1 MLLIR
6 GVDQGLGRAGLG
18 RRRSHQAWTTT
29 RREMHRQQAR
39 VRNRTCPLFTLGIC
53 PNRDARHASMCLTS
67 TFALILLMR
76 ECCVCIHKTDG
87 PASGG
92 PGGAAQSPA
101 TTAHSNCPHGALPRR
116 ARTLHPAPAAGTR
129 AARVRMRAR
138 RPPCGSGRRGA
149 WRRRRSN
156 HSRRW
161 GGAGGGVAGSAC
173 GESAAGARGA
183 HITCASRACHITCA
197 SRARITCGVR
207 RAAVAGG
214 TPGEGAAA
222 IARGSG
228 AARGCGGGGL
238 RAGGGAAHAREAPPP
253 KARSGAGLGGRA
265 RHLHWQHSLPWP
277 RGGCRARGIRSW
289 RPRE

>member
-1 MLLIR
+1 MACC
-6 GVDQGLGRAGLG
+6 RAGPALSTQPQQRAHERRVSGVSIRLGMRAAPAVRQWPAGRLVKAPQQPLQAVG
-18 RRRSHQAWTTT
+18 RR
-29 RREMHRQQAR
+29 
-39 VRNRTCPLFTLGIC
+39 
-53 PNRDARHASMCLTS
+53 
-67 TFALILLMR
+67 
-76 ECCVCIHKTDG
+76 
-87 PASGG
+87 
-92 PGGAAQSPA
+92 
-101 TTAHSNCPHGALPRR
+101 
-116 ARTLHPAPAAGTR
+116 
-129 AARVRMRAR
+129 
-138 RPPCGSGRRGA
+138 
-149 WRRRRSN
+149 
-156 HSRRW
+156 
-161 GGAGGGVAGSAC
+161 GGGVAGSAS

-222 IARGSG
+222 IARGGG
-228 AARGCGGGGL
+228 AARGCGGGSA
-238 RAGGGAAHAREAPPP
+238 RGGGAAHAREAPPP